1 MAIIISRT
9 IHGNNVKDEEK
20 RPDLTAKPAVVQTLE
35 QVFGRLEREY
45 ESEAAQIAENVGHSE
60 QSSEEGQ

>member
-9 IHGNNVKDEEK
+9 IHGNNVKNEEK
-20 RPDLTAKPAVVQTLE
+20 RPDLMANPAVVQTLE

-60 QSSEEGQ
+60 RSSEEGQ

>member
-1 MAIIISRT
+1 MA
-9 IHGNNVKDEEK
+9 N
-20 RPDLTAKPAVVQTLE
+20 PAVVQTLE

-60 QSSEEGQ
+60 RSSEEGQ

>member
-20 RPDLTAKPAVVQTLE
+20 RPDLTENPAVVQTLE
-35 QVFGRLEREY
+35 QVFGRLEREH
-45 ESEAAQIAENVGHSE
+45 EFEAARNAENIGHSE
-60 QSSEEGQ
+60 RSSEESQ